1 MTLKLIP
8 MNRNLKPITQNATKK
23 ITTFWNWFQK
33 NEQEIFHGFHLNIKK
48 EEVIAQMLKKLKI
61 VSLSIGFLI
70 RHSTEFEDK
79 YSIIF
84 TGNGLRRL
92 FAKMMAL
99 ENQAPKLEHFT
110 AEAFLKPL
118 EVTTVYREGTD
129 DPCVC
134 KNFEIKISEIQMA
147 LLDYNIAKKQ
157 IKIDLY
163 LPDYDKL
170 KQYDDLESTIEFIV
184 MQIIGEIAFR
194 KHMRQINLH
203 PMPLEPIG
211 LLSLIEL
218 PDFIEY
224 LYKINSR
231 RKTKTL

>member
-1 MTLKLIP
+1 
-8 MNRNLKPITQNATKK
+8 MNRNLKPITENSKKK
-23 ITTFWNWFQK
+23 ITTFWKWFQK
-33 NEQEIFHGFHLNIKK
+33 NEQEIFHAFHLNIKK
-48 EEVIAQMLKKLKI
+48 EEVIAQMLKKLEI
-61 VSLSIGFLI
+61 VSLSIGFVI

-79 YSIIF
+79 FIIIF

-99 ENQAPKLEHFT
+99 ENQAPTLEHFT
-110 AEAFLKPL
+110 AQAFIKPL
-118 EVTTVYREGTD
+118 EDTTMYKDGTD
-129 DPCVC
+129 DPCPC

-163 LPDYDKL
+163 LPDYDEL
-170 KQYDDLESTIEFIV
+170 KQYEDLEATIEYIV

-194 KHMRQINLH
+194 KHMREINLH
-203 PMPLEPIG
+203 PMPLEPKG

-224 LYKINSR
+224 LYQINSR
-231 RKTKTL
+231 KKPRRI

>member
-1 MTLKLIP
+1 
-8 MNRNLKPITQNATKK
+8 
-23 ITTFWNWFQK
+23 
-33 NEQEIFHGFHLNIKK
+33 
-48 EEVIAQMLKKLKI
+48 MLKKLEI
-61 VSLSIGFLI
+61 VSLSIGFVI

-79 YSIIF
+79 FIIIF

-99 ENQAPKLEHFT
+99 ENQAPTLEHFT
-110 AEAFLKPL
+110 AQAFIKPL
-118 EVTTVYREGTD
+118 EDTTMYKDGTD
-129 DPCVC
+129 DPCPC
-134 KNFEIKISEIQMA
+134 TNFEIKISEIQMA

-163 LPDYDKL
+163 LPDYDEL
-170 KQYDDLESTIEFIV
+170 KQYEDLEATIEYIV

-194 KHMRQINLH
+194 KHMREINLH
-203 PMPLEPIG
+203 PMPLEPKG

-224 LYKINSR
+224 LYQINSR
-231 RKTKTL
+231 KKPRRI

>member
-1 MTLKLIP
+1 

-48 EEVIAQMLKKLKI
+48 EEVIAQMLKKLEI
-61 VSLSIGFLI
+61 VSLSIGFVI

-92 FAKMMAL
+92 FAKIKAL
-99 ENQAPKLEHFT
+99 ENQAPTLKHFT
-110 AEAFLKPL
+110 VQAFIKPL
-118 EVTTVYREGTD
+118 EDTAIYKEGTD
-129 DPCVC
+129 DPCVF

-163 LPDYDKL
+163 LPDYNEL
-170 KQYDDLESTIEFIV
+170 KQYNDLKSSIDYIV
-184 MQIIGEIAFR
+184 MQIIGEMDFR
-194 KHMRQINLH
+194 KHIKEINLH
-203 PMPLEPIG
+203 QMPLEPKG

-218 PDFIEY
+218 PDFIDY

-231 RKTKTL
+231 KKTRLI

>member
-1 MTLKLIP
+1 MK
-8 MNRNLKPITQNATKK
+8 Q

-33 NEQEIFHGFHLNIKK
+33 NEQEIFHAFHLNIKK
-48 EEVIAQMLKKLKI
+48 EEVIAQMLKKLDI
-61 VSLSIGFLI
+61 VSKSIGFVI

-79 YSIIF
+79 YIIIF
-84 TGNGLRRL
+84 TGNSLRRL

-99 ENQAPKLEHFT
+99 ENQVPKLEYFT

-118 EVTTVYREGTD
+118 EDTAVYKEGTD
-129 DPCVC
+129 DPCIF
-134 KNFEIKISEIQMA
+134 KNFEIKISQIQMA

-163 LPDYDKL
+163 LPDYEEL

-194 KHMRQINLH
+194 KHIREINLH
-203 PMPLEPIG
+203 PMPLESIG
-211 LLSLIEL
+211 LLSIIEL
-218 PDFIEY
+218 PDFIDY
-224 LYKINSR
+224 LYQINSR
-231 RKTKTL
+231 RKTRKV